1 MRLFS
6 SIVTPAEMMRFAKER
21 VSELRALS
29 FVELQHLPE
38 TKPESVALRGS
49 SIDVC
54 TYRDTLPDGKIRVI
68 VQAYK
73 QRFLFMG
80 TMIADGFIVAADGSK
95 TEVPEE
101 MMWEFT

>member
-6 SIVTPAEMMRFAKER
+6 FIVTPAEMMSFADKR
-21 VSELRALS
+21 VTELRALP
-29 FVELQHLPE
+29 FAELQRLPGSKAE
-38 TKPESVALRGS
+38 AVKLRGS

-54 TYRDTLPDGKIRVI
+54 TYRDALPDGRVRVV

-80 TMIADGFIVAADGSK
+80 TMIADGFIVAPDETK
-95 TEVPEE
+95 TGVPEE